1 MNNLLILYMSRGF
14 YNIFVNRGGKKSNT
28 VFCQQIIIIFWKVSQ
43 VTVFCQQIN
52 LYLESNLSLFCRQ
65 THFFI
70 NFFADKR
77 Q

>member
-1 MNNLLILYMSRGF
+1 MNNLLVLYMSRSF

-28 VFCQQIIIIFWKVSQ
+28 VFCQQIIIIFGKVSQ
-43 VTVFCQQIN
+43 VTVFCQQKY

-65 THFFI
+65 THFLST
-70 NFFADKR
+70 FFADKR